1 VDQRIKQQLVSI
13 LENHNQPRMNP
24 LWSYRRKFSIWATN
38 CKRKSVRCKQIWSHP
53 PGAMYVC
60 IRDFSGM
67 SRLSG
72 KLDNAVRS
80 AQHVVTLA
88 SLNKHFYTP
97 QAVSSIFTGRVTDL
111 DTLRRCLE
119 APAAANQTNAQ
130 KRFVVYGLPGSGKT
144 QFCCKFASDNK
155 QRYHQA
161 SIQNRATRSS

>member
-1 VDQRIKQQLVSI
+1 MELSRKIQHLGDELQAKIGSLQAD
-13 LENHNQPRMNP
+13 LESSTGSN
-24 LWSYRRKFSIWATN
+24 
-38 CKRKSVRCKQIWSHP
+38 
-53 PGAMYVC
+53 VC
-60 IRDFSGM
+60 VHLRFSGM
-67 SRLSG
+67 SRLIG

-88 SLNKHFYTP
+88 SINKHFYTP
-97 QAVSSIFTGRVTDL
+97 QAVSSIFTGRVADL
-111 DTLRRCLE
+111 DTLRRCLQ

-161 SIQNRATRSS
+161 SIQKMITRSSW